1 MFIKLFWNTWK
12 DRISLIKNQE
22 SKKQP
27 VSSEEVKKL
36 SEKKPCPAL
45 VPSPRKNSSI
55 SITGQYLKNF
65 TKVFKPN
72 EQKLLNRSNDNQ
84 KSISVKCCMLKGA
97 AESLIGSPEVITDFD
112 ELEEDD
118 IFINE
123 SDCFESCEAEARN
136 KSMHNLLSFHC
147 NNWY

>member
-1 MFIKLFWNTWK
+1 
-12 DRISLIKNQE
+12 
-22 SKKQP
+22 
-27 VSSEEVKKL
+27 
-36 SEKKPCPAL
+36 
-45 VPSPRKNSSI
+45 
-55 SITGQYLKNF
+55 
-65 TKVFKPN
+65 
-72 EQKLLNRSNDNQ
+72 
-84 KSISVKCCMLKGA
+84 MLKGA